1 MRVEIFTLCKAAAV
15 EHGALSIL
23 SAFDRLAA
31 PRFPHVQ
38 PHCSVAL
45 RLRFER
51 IEEGEHELRI
61 FFIDSD
67 GKNLINPLQGRVQ
80 VRFSPGSRSAT
91 VSMVVDVHNLSI
103 PAAGD
108 YSIDVAVGATQLASI
123 PLTAMEV
130 PPKA

>member
-1 MRVEIFTLCKAAAV
+1 MRVEIFTLCKAAVV

-23 SAFDRLAA
+23 SAFDRLAI

-45 RLRFER
+45 RIRFER

-67 GKNLINPLQGRVQ
+67 GKNLITPLQGRVQ
-80 VRFSPGSRSAT
+80 VRFAANSRSAT
-91 VSMVVDVHNLSI
+91 VSMVVDVNNLSL

-123 PLTAMEV
+123 PLHAVEA
-130 PPKA
+130 PPRS